1 VNATADEMNATAER
15 VGLDLIQLHGAEG
28 WAMASQLNRPAIRVV
43 HMDDTVNAADVC
55 AQLQGGLASAVLLDS
70 KGGGTGTTFNWAV
83 GCEVHAQVPFILA
96 GGLTPLNVEEA
107 VRQVRPW
114 CVDVS
119 SGIETDGIKDHEKIR
134 AFVSAAKAA

>member
-1 VNATADEMNATAER
+1 MCTAFS
-15 VGLDLIQLHGAEG
+15 I
-28 WAMASQLNRPAIRVV
+28 
-43 HMDDTVNAADVC
+43 
-55 AQLQGGLASAVLLDS
+55 S